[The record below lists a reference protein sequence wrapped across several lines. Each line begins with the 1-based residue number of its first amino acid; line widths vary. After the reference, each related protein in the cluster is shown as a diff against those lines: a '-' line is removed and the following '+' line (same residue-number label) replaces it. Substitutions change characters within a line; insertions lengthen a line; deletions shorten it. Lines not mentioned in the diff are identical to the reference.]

1 MTNNINN
8 NLSQERLTHNKSS
21 QAKAI
26 AGKIGIYFV
35 LVVYA
40 LIIILPFLII
50 LLTSFKTWE
59 DASKPYF
66 ELIPEMG
73 FSVEGYQR
81 VFEYKAKLNATMPTI
96 VSGFLNTL
104 LYVIPPTVIGL
115 LSSAISAYA
124 FSKLRFKASKWM
136 YSALL
141 GTMMIPGMI
150 TLAPT
155 YSIYDSLGLIDTPFP
170 LMVPGMFGAAAC
182 VFFMCQFYVSIN
194 DSIIEA
200 AKIDGEGYLGIFF
213 KIMVPLSVPALIA
226 QGLLGFIGG
235 YNDYFGP
242 LIYLESSDKYNLQVA
257 LRNFASAYG
266 DEQNVVMAGTV
277 IALIPTLIVYF
288 IAQDYFIE
296 GIAASGIKM

>member
-1 MTNNINN
+1 MINN
-8 NLSQERLTHNKSS
+8 NQLTAERLAHHKRSKTKL
-21 QAKAI
+21 I
-26 AGKIGIYFV
+26 LGKIGVYAV
-35 LVVYA
+35 LVLYA
-40 LIIILPFLII
+40 LIIVLPFLIV
-50 LLTSFKTWE
+50 LFTSFKTGK
-59 DASKPYF
+59 DASKPEF
-66 ELIPEMG
+66 EFIPESG
-73 FSVEGYQR
+73 LTLAGYKQ
-81 VFEYKAKLNATMPTI
+81 VFEYKAKLDANMPTL

-104 LYVIPPTVIGL
+104 LYVIPPTVLGL

-124 FSKLRFKASKWM
+124 FSKLRFKAKKWM

-141 GTMMIPGMI
+141 ATMMIPGMI
-150 TLAPT
+150 TIAPT
-155 YSIYDSLGLIDTPFP
+155 YSIYDTLGLIDTPFP

-242 LIYLESSDKYNLQVA
+242 LIFLESSDKLNLQVS

-266 DEQNVVMAGTV
+266 DEPNVVMAGTI
-277 IALIPTLIVYF
+277 IALIPTLVVYF
-288 IAQDYFIE
+288 VAQDYFIE